1 MININFSNTEEVTT
15 YLELVNETIDE
26 YVSLIPVP
34 IRNGD
39 QIPENYE
46 FSEEDLVVPEGVTLP
61 EITAEQ
67 VEQRR
72 LENAWTRVRY
82 RRNELI
88 KETDIWAL
96 PDRTMTQEQ
105 VDYRQ
110 SLRDITNQS
119 DPYNITWPTDPS

>member
-39 QIPENYE
+39 EIPENYE

-61 EITAEQ
+61 EITTEQ

-88 KETDIWAL
+88 EETDIWAL

>member
-39 QIPENYE
+39 EIPENYE

>member
-39 QIPENYE
+39 EIPENYE

-61 EITAEQ
+61 EITTEQ

>member
-26 YVSLIPVP
+26 YVSFIPVP

-39 QIPENYE
+39 EIPENYE

-61 EITAEQ
+61 EITTEQ

>member
-61 EITAEQ
+61 EITTEQ

-88 KETDIWAL
+88 EETDIWAL